1 MVCLGYFCCGRGKR
15 GVVLLG
21 GALPVDLA
29 LEDPALDADGA
40 RGRVGLGEAV
50 VDVSAERVERDAAG
64 LVGLAARHLGAGE
77 AARGGDAD
85 ALGAELHGGLHGPL
99 EGAAER
105 DAALELL
112 GDVLGDQLGV
122 DLGLADLLDVQ
133 EDLGLGEALDS
144 LLELLD
150 AGAALADDDAGARRE
165 DVDLQLVGSALHG
178 DVGDA
183 GGVQLLLEEATQQDV
198 FMQPLAVT
206 SVLEP
211 LGAPRADDPDAEADR
226 MCFLAH

>member
-1 MVCLGYFCCGRGKR
+1 MVCLGYFCWRAGEA

-50 VDVSAERVERDAAG
+50 VDVGAERVERDAAG

-77 AARGGDAD
+77 ADRGGDAD
-85 ALGAELHGGLHGPL
+85 ALGAELHRGLHGAL
-99 EGAAER
+99 ERAAER

-112 GDVLGDQLGV
+112 GDVLGDELRV
-122 DLGLADLLDVQ
+122 DLGLAHLLDVQ
-133 EDLGLGEALDS
+133 EHLGLGEASAL

-150 AGAALADDDAGARRE
+150 AGAALADDDAGARGE
-165 DVDLQLVGSALHG
+165 DVDLQLVGGALHR
-178 DVGDA
+178 DLGDA
-183 GGVQLLLEEATQQDV
+183 GGVQLLLEEAR
-198 FMQPLAVT
+198 
-206 SVLEP
+206 S
-211 LGAPRADDPDAEADR
+211 R
-226 MCFLAH
+226 MSSCSHWR